1 MCRINPFLLLFFRKK
16 TALRRTN
23 QTSNPLFTVNVFPRR
38 ISGSNGPTA
47 KRTGQIFPQCSP
59 FVFCFL
65 PFAFEPARSRTTR
78 TTMQQGY
85 YFSKTSAFDS
95 VLPVDTRPAQRGTA
109 PAQNGTCWSGS
120 NTWRPNVGT
129 NHYLTMKNPLKQ
141 QENSAASVQAGMSQA
156 TPDQPATDNFPTHF
170 ENRRPAQ
177 FATRELRSPE
187 AESFRAFIKSRLPR
201 EKAPQALMNKIRQI
215 TKTPA

>member
-1 MCRINPFLLLFFRKK
+1 MLFSEKNSAPAHK
-16 TALRRTN
+16 PN
-23 QTSNPLFTVNVFPRR
+23 QHNPLFTVNVFPRR

-47 KRTGQIFPQCSP
+47 KRSGQNFPHSS
-59 FVFCFL
+59 L
-65 PFAFEPARSRTTR
+65 LSFAFCPLPLKQTRSRNTR

-95 VLPVDTRPAQRGTA
+95 VLPVDTPQKQRGMA
-109 PAQNGTCWSGS
+109 PAQKGSCWSGS
-120 NTWRPNVGT
+120 NASRPNVGT
-129 NHYLTMKNPLKQ
+129 NHYLTMKNPFKQ
-141 QENSAASVQAGMSQA
+141 QDNSAASVQAGMSQS
-156 TPDQPATDNFPTHF
+156 TPDQPTTDNYPTHF

-177 FATRELRSPE
+177 FATSELRSPE

>member
-1 MCRINPFLLLFFRKK
+1 MLFLEKQRRFGAQTKPTHSSPSTFSPAGYRVQTDQRQSAQDKFSHIPLLL
-16 TALRRTN
+16 
-23 QTSNPLFTVNVFPRR
+23 S
-38 ISGSNGPTA
+38 
-47 KRTGQIFPQCSP
+47 
-59 FVFCFL
+59 FVFCPL
-65 PFAFEPARSRTTR
+65 PLKQARSRTNR

-95 VLPVDTRPAQRGTA
+95 VLPVDTRQKQRGTA
-109 PAQNGTCWSGS
+109 PAQNGSCWSGS
-120 NTWRPNVGT
+120 NASRRNVGT
-129 NHYLTMKNPLKQ
+129 NHFLTMKNPFKQ
-141 QENSAASVQAGMSQA
+141 QDNSAASVQAGMSQS

-201 EKAPQALMNKIRQI
+201 EKAPQALMNKIRLI